1 MSNTVNWAIVPLT
14 ITARQPRSFYG
25 MLVTRKG
32 VEYLAVKESR
42 KGELSLAY
50 YGKDKASF
58 EFGRRTRGAS
68 EGEIDV
74 SLLSGRFEPVAYA
87 LTLAGEGVV
96 AELGH
101 KAQTFKARVVFGGKA
116 GPEAPAT
123 TMADLMASLATAAA
137 PEPAPAPEPAAAP
150 EVAPAPEALP
160 SLEQIES
167 AIADAEADMAK
178 IEAAI
183 AAVEAAGMPIG
194 ALRSRRID
202 LEHALMN
209 LTAKREE
216 VLAQAAA
223 ELEADAVEAFVLT
236 PAAIAAC
243 WGDADGLMALAK
255 QAGVETGRTQ
265 SASGLGNL
273 LMASLK

>member
-14 ITARQPRSFYG
+14 ITAKTSPRPFYG

-50 YGKDKASF
+50 YGKDKAEF
-58 EFGRRTRGAS
+58 NFGRRTRGAAQ
-68 EGEIDV
+68 GEIDV
-74 SLLSGRFEPVAYA
+74 SLLSGRFEPVAFA
-87 LTLAGEGVV
+87 LTLAGEGVT
-96 AELGH
+96 AMIGH
-101 KAQTFKARVVFGGKA
+101 KAQTFKARVVFGGEA
-116 GPEAPAT
+116 GAAEAPAAAP
-123 TMADLMASLATAAA
+123 TMADLMKGLATAAA
-137 PEPAPAPEPAAAP
+137 PPAPEPVA
-150 EVAPAPEALP
+150 APAPEALP
-160 SLEQIES
+160 SLEQVEAS
-167 AIADAEADMAK
+167 MAEIKADMAK
-178 IEAAI
+178 IETAI

-255 QAGVETGRTQ
+255 QAGLDVGRTR
-265 SASGLGNL
+265 SAAGLGGM
-273 LMASLK
+273 LMAALQ

>member
-14 ITARQPRSFYG
+14 ITAKTARSFYG

-42 KGELSLAY
+42 KGALSLAY

-74 SLLSGRFEPVAYA
+74 SLLSGRFEPVAFA

-101 KAQTFKARVVFGGKA
+101 KAAKSSKARVAFGDGA
-116 GPEAPAT
+116 GAAEAP

-137 PEPAPAPEPAAAP
+137 PPTPAPEAAPEPAP
-150 EVAPAPEALP
+150 EPEALP
-160 SLEQIES
+160 SLEVIAGAIEAVEGQIEATKQGKVLAAKLGMS
-167 AIADAEADMAK
+167 TDPFEAKQADLTLALADLKAKAAKAEA
-178 IEAAI
+178 AA
-183 AAVEAAGMPIG
+183 AA
-194 ALRSRRID
+194 
-202 LEHALMN
+202 
-209 LTAKREE
+209 
-216 VLAQAAA
+216 AAA

-236 PAAIAAC
+236 AGAIAAR
-243 WGDADGLMALAK
+243 WGDAAALLSLAK
-255 QAGVETGRTQ
+255 QAGVEVGRTR
-265 SASGLGNL
+265 SAAGLGGL
-273 LMASLK
+273 LMAALQ

>member
-14 ITARQPRSFYG
+14 ITAKTARSFYG

-42 KGELSLAY
+42 KGALSLAY

-74 SLLSGRFEPVAYA
+74 SLLSGRFEPVAFA

-101 KAQTFKARVVFGGKA
+101 KAAKSSKARVAFGDGA
-116 GPEAPAT
+116 GAAEAP

-137 PEPAPAPEPAAAP
+137 PPTPAPEAAPEPAP
-150 EVAPAPEALP
+150 EPEALP
-160 SLEQIES
+160 SLEVIAGAIEAVEGQIEATKQGKVLAAQLGMS
-167 AIADAEADMAK
+167 LAAFEAKEADLTLALADLNAKAEA
-178 IEAAI
+178 AA
-183 AAVEAAGMPIG
+183 AA
-194 ALRSRRID
+194 
-202 LEHALMN
+202 
-209 LTAKREE
+209 
-216 VLAQAAA
+216 AAA
-223 ELEADAVEAFVLT
+223 ELEDDVVEAFVLT
-236 PAAIAAC
+236 PAAIAAR
-243 WGDADGLMALAK
+243 WGDAAALLSLAK
-255 QAGVETGRTQ
+255 QAGVEVGRTR
-265 SASGLGNL
+265 SAAGLGGL
-273 LMASLK
+273 LMAALQ